1 MEEIADLLKSSAE
14 LEAGLEHAIGCGL
27 RNFWEKLV
35 VDHRDLQLVQYELV
49 THALRTP
56 GLEALPRWQY
66 ERYTEIVAQWCQEAA
81 TRAGETSALPFDRLA
96 RVLVASIDGLILQ
109 HIANPDV
116 RRSAQDLEA
125 RDRVAGRNF
134 GGFLSNGV
142 QVEMGGQWVG
152 PSQHAVLELIDELGL
167 ETFPTYDTGDAISC
181 YDGQVVRYSDATF
194 GLPPD
199 SLAEVG
205 RLLGVIETLAG
216 SIPTSAPWRADDA
229 AELDRQ
235 NFDTWLAANTTDTVA
250 LRFFRLIV
258 PTLFSAETP
267 ELSFLHFLF
276 YIRSGNNLA
285 TMLAVTGGA
294 QESRVVGG
302 THRISERMAEDLADR
317 VQLGAVVRTIT
328 QDGQGVIVCYEDA
341 DAGQTGKIRA
351 GHVVAAIPPTLAGR
365 IRYLPPLPAVRDG
378 LTQQFPAGSVIK
390 FQVGY
395 ETPFWREA
403 GLSGFVTSL
412 DDAFNV
418 VLDNSPPDAAC
429 GVLVGFLEGAHA
441 REAAELPTEQRHQL
455 VIDSLVKYFG
465 PQAAEPFD
473 IVEQDWAAEEFTR
486 GCYGGRLGAGALTQ
500 YGKALAAPVGRIH
513 WAGAETAQ
521 VWSGYM
527 DGAITSGRRAAEEIL
542 AAV

>member
-1 MEEIADLLKSSAE
+1 MPDVDVVVVG
-14 LEAGLEHAIGCGL
+14 AGLAGL
-27 RNFWEKLV
+27 SAARKLV
-35 VDHRDLQLVQYELV
+35 
-49 THALRTP
+49 
-56 GLEALPRWQY
+56 
-66 ERYTEIVAQWCQEAA
+66 AA
-81 TRAGETSALPFDRLA
+81 GKSV
-96 RVLVASIDGLILQ
+96 RV
-109 HIANPDV
+109 
-116 RRSAQDLEA
+116 LEA

-142 QVEMGGQWVG
+142 PVELGGQWVG
-152 PSQHAVLELIDELGL
+152 PGQDAVLELIDELGL
-167 ETFPTYDTGDAISC
+167 ETYPTYAAGDAITC
-181 YDGQVVRYSDATF
+181 YDGQVIRYSDETF
-194 GLPPD
+194 GLPLE
-199 SLAEVG
+199 SLAEIG
-205 RLLGVIETLAG
+205 RLLVEIETLAA
-216 SIPTSAPWRADDA
+216 SVPTSAPWQAEGA

-235 NFDTWLAANTTDTVA
+235 TFDGWLAANTTDTVA

-267 ELSFLHFLF
+267 ELSMLHFLF
-276 YIRSGNNLA
+276 YIRSGNSLA
-285 TMLAVTGGA
+285 TMLAVAGGA
-294 QESRVVGG
+294 QERRVVGG
-302 THRISERMAEDLADR
+302 THRISERMAEELSGR
-317 VQLGAVVRTIT
+317 VQLGAVVRTVV
-328 QDGQGVIVCYEDA
+328 QDDDGGVTVYYEDA
-341 DAGQTGKIRA
+341 DAGETGSVTA
-351 GHVVAAIPPTLAGR
+351 GHVIVAIPPTLAGR
-365 IRYLPPLPAVRDG
+365 IRYLPSLPAARDG

-395 ETPFWREA
+395 QTPFWRED

-418 VLDNSPPDAAC
+418 VLDNSPPDASC

-441 REAAELPTEQRHQL
+441 RAAAELPTEQRHKL
-455 VIDSLVKYFG
+455 VIDALVKYFG

-486 GCYGGRLGAGALTQ
+486 GCYGGRLTAGALTQ

-527 DGAITSGRRAAEEIL
+527 DGAITSGRRAADEIL

>member
-1 MEEIADLLKSSAE
+1 MPDVDVVVVG
-14 LEAGLEHAIGCGL
+14 AGLAGL
-27 RNFWEKLV
+27 S
-35 VDHRDLQLVQYELV
+35 
-49 THALRTP
+49 AART
-56 GLEALPRWQY
+56 
-66 ERYTEIVAQWCQEAA
+66 
-81 TRAGETSALPFDRLA
+81 
-96 RVLVASIDGLILQ
+96 LVAAGMT
-109 HIANPDV
+109 V
-116 RRSAQDLEA
+116 RVLEA

-142 QVEMGGQWVG
+142 PVEMGGQWVG
-152 PSQHAVLELIDELGL
+152 PSQHAVLDLIDELGL
-167 ETFPTYDTGDAISC
+167 ETFPTYDTGDAISF

-194 GLPPD
+194 GLPAE
-199 SLAEVG
+199 SLAEIG
-205 RLLGVIETLAG
+205 RLFEVIETLAA

-328 QDGQGVIVCYEDA
+328 QDGQGVIVSYEDA
-341 DAGQTGKIRA
+341 DAGQTGKIKA
-351 GHVVAAIPPTLAGR
+351 GHVVVAIPPTLAGR
-365 IRYLPPLPAVRDG
+365 IRYLPPLPAARDG

-418 VLDNSPPDAAC
+418 VLDNSPADASC